1 MQLELCG
8 VNLSYRREQ
17 LEERVCYKW
26 DRLELEGTGRHIR
39 STKRWAAR
47 RVASDWTP
55 SVLDQYCSSALS
67 SQTKRVIHSHGECTH
82 TGSTFTGF
90 EHSDASPASPASPP
104 RSHAPGG
111 AGARRR
117 AYRSTVEIRRHS
129 VLGVGLNCVV
139 HVLDVNY
146 DKNFSC
152 WKVFRR
158 RKAPKV
164 HRGSVCPKRTIPIVS
179 IRILILTNPILIL
192 MNFASQVQ
200 RLSASS
206 LLNQF
211 SRVLA
216 AFSSCSLSF
225 ECSTRVFSA
234 NASRTFQLDW
244 VWIDQQTVTTS
255 ETASLPAA
263 QVLRVY

>member
-1 MQLELCG
+1 M
-8 VNLSYRREQ
+8 
-17 LEERVCYKW
+17 
-26 DRLELEGTGRHIR
+26 
-39 STKRWAAR
+39 
-47 RVASDWTP
+47 
-55 SVLDQYCSSALS
+55 
-67 SQTKRVIHSHGECTH
+67 HSHREYIH
-82 TGSTFTGF
+82 TGS

-146 DKNFSC
+146 DENFSC

-216 AFSSCSLSF
+216 AFSNCSLSF
-225 ECSTRVFSA
+225 ECSARMLLELFNWTEFESTNRLSLQVKPRL
-234 NASRTFQLDW
+234 SRPHKSYEFIKFL
-244 VWIDQQTVTTS
+244 IPFRFKC
-255 ETASLPAA
+255 L
-263 QVLRVY
+263 